1 MALQKFLWLS
11 AQWKWA
17 VSLRKGNI
25 QRIRNGNYKV
35 YKDGV
40 LIKEDK
46 WSDEYAQY
54 YRALNLEE
62 MNKLQDAVKQ
72 YRSLISKKPTFAPAY
87 YSLAV
92 ILDNAEN
99 YREAVANYDKFI
111 SIKGNDKDEMTEFA
125 ISRAKELKEYLN
137 QINASK

>member
-1 MALQKFLWLS
+1 MINSITETETSNQLQEAIANYEQGQYGKSYELIEKYLS
-11 AQWKWA
+11 K
-17 VSLRKGNI
+17 KPN
-25 QRIRNGNYKV
+25 N
-35 YKDGV
+35 
-40 LIKEDK
+40 
-46 WSDEYAQY
+46 EYAQY

-72 YRSLISKKPTFAPAY
+72 YRTLISKKPTFAPAY